1 MINNMGVDPHL
12 VREHVAKFRPG
23 TIRSPGSSRCERTH
37 LTTNIHTWSV
47 LNVQT
52 IVTQVAQLIIRSI
65 SDTVS
70 VTELLHSDIN
80 MTDVHLRRITITL
93 ATKSLWIKIP
103 KRCLWK

>member
-1 MINNMGVDPHL
+1 MINNMGVDPHP

-23 TIRSPGSSRCERTH
+23 TIRSPGSSRCERTR

-80 MTDVHLRRITITL
+80 MTDGVYRSKITQKTSAINQ
-93 ATKSLWIKIP
+93 AQSAKQKSS
-103 KRCLWK
+103 